1 VLPTAIWQPRR
12 PVPLEA
18 AGLTQAAAGVS
29 VSIMVCAAAWWDMKE
44 GRIPNAITVTGLA
57 AAFILRAPLGV
68 ESLLQGVGGFALA
81 FGVSVVLYA
90 LRAIGGGDV
99 KLLAAVGAF
108 LGSAEIMGALGL
120 IAVLG
125 AGYALLSVT
134 WRGLLPLLVYNTIEL
149 VRGWLTLGRAGAIRK
164 LESPNALSIP
174 YGIPIAL
181 GTLFWWF
188 GEGVSL

>member
-1 VLPTAIWQPRR
+1 VSPTAISRQR
-12 PVPLEA
+12 PPLPLEA
-18 AGLTQAAAGVS
+18 VGLTQAAADVLVS
-29 VSIMVCAAAWWDMKE
+29 GMVCTAAWWDVKE
-44 GRIPNAITVTGLA
+44 GRLPNAITVTGLA

-81 FGVSVVLYA
+81 FGISVVLYA

-108 LGSAEIMGALGL
+108 LGSAEIMGALAL

-125 AGYALLSVT
+125 AGYALLSLS
-134 WRGLLPLLVYNTIEL
+134 WRGLLPLLVFNTLEL
-149 VRGWLTLGRAGAIRK
+149 VKGWLTLGRGGAIRK
-164 LESPNALSIP
+164 LESPGALSIP

-188 GEGVSL
+188 GKGVRL

>member
-1 VLPTAIWQPRR
+1 M
-12 PVPLEA
+12 
-18 AGLTQAAAGVS
+18 TQVAVDIIVVAF
-29 VSIMVCAAAWWDMKE
+29 VCAAAWWDMKT
-44 GRIPNAITVTGLA
+44 GRLPNAITVTGLA

-108 LGSAEIMGALGL
+108 LGSTEIVGALAL

-134 WRGLLPLLVYNTIEL
+134 WRGLLPLLVFNTLEL
-149 VRGWLTLGRAGAIRK
+149 VKGWLTLGRAGAIRK
-164 LESPNALSIP
+164 LESPAALTIP
-174 YGIPIAL
+174 YGIPIAV
-181 GTLFWWF
+181 GTLIWWF
-188 GEGVSL
+188 GEGVRL

>member
-1 VLPTAIWQPRR
+1 VSPTAISRPR
-12 PVPLEA
+12 PLVPLEP
-18 AGLTQAAAGVS
+18 GGITQAAASVLVS
-29 VSIMVCAAAWWDMKE
+29 MMVCTAAWWDVKE
-44 GRIPNAITVTGLA
+44 GRLPNAITVTGLA

-68 ESLLQGVGGFALA
+68 DSLLQGVGGFALA
-81 FGVSVVLYA
+81 FGVSAVLYA

-99 KLLAAVGAF
+99 KLMAAVGAF
-108 LGSAEIMGALGL
+108 LGSAEIMGALAL

-134 WRGLLPLLVYNTIEL
+134 WKGLLPLLLFNTLEL
-149 VRGWLTLGRAGAIRK
+149 VKGWLTLGRAGAIRK
-164 LESPNALSIP
+164 LESPSALSIP

>member
-1 VLPTAIWQPRR
+1 M
-12 PVPLEA
+12 
-18 AGLTQAAAGVS
+18 TQAAATV
-29 VSIMVCAAAWWDMKE
+29 VLVVFVCTAACWDASTN
-44 GRIPNAITVTGLA
+44 RIPNSITVTGLA

-99 KLLAAVGAF
+99 KLLSAVGGF
-108 LGSAEIMGALGL
+108 LGFPEIMGALAL

-134 WRGLLPLLVYNTIEL
+134 WRGLLPLLVFNTLEL
-149 VRGWLTLGRAGAIRK
+149 VKGWLTLGRAGTIRK
-164 LESPNALSIP
+164 PESPSALSIP

-181 GTLFWWF
+181 GTLLWWF

>member
-1 VLPTAIWQPRR
+1 L
-12 PVPLEA
+12 
-18 AGLTQAAAGVS
+18 
-29 VSIMVCAAAWWDMKE
+29 VSIMVCAAAWWDAKE

-108 LGSAEIMGALGL
+108 LGSAEIAGALGL

-134 WRGLLPLLVYNTIEL
+134 WKGLLPLLVFNTLEL
-149 VRGWLTLGRAGAIRK
+149 VKGWLTLGRAGAIRK